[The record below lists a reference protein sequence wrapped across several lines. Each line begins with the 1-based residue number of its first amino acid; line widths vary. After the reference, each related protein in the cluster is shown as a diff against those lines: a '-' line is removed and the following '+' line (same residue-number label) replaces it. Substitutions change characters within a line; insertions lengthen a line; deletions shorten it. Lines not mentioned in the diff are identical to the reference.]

1 MIAVMVVLVAVMV
14 WSALSRLL
22 DRRGITA
29 ALFLAAVGLGVGLL
43 TPLSDI
49 EVDIEIAERVAE
61 IALVLLLFSDA
72 TRLDLRAL
80 RHQLSWPTRLLLIG
94 LPLTMLAGFG
104 VGLLVFPG
112 MALASVALLAV
123 MLAPTDAALGQ
134 KVVTDDSVPPRV
146 RQSLDVESGLNDG
159 LSVPV
164 FLVVLSIANAE
175 LESGVAGAIAG
186 SMAAQIGWGLLAGVI
201 AGLFGGALIRFA
213 DDRDWIAPAW
223 KQVLPLA
230 AALLAFAIAD
240 QLGGS
245 GFIAA
250 FVGGI
255 VFGHVAGPV
264 RSVVT
269 LLTEEAG
276 ELAAAV
282 TWLAFGALALVLAL
296 PLITWQ
302 VVLYAVLSLTV
313 VRMTPVGIAL
323 AGGGIRLPTIA
334 FIGWFGP
341 RGLAS
346 LVFVLIAA
354 SRGVPEQ
361 ELVLTT
367 VVVTVAL
374 SIVLH
379 GLSSVPLVARYHRWS
394 ATMMA
399 EDPSAAESV
408 AADMPRARRQLPP
421 R

>member
-14 WSALSRLL
+14 WSALSRVL

-175 LESGVAGAIAG
+175 LESGVASAIAG
-186 SMAAQIGWGLLAGVI
+186 SMAAQIGWGLLAGVF

-213 DDRDWIAPAW
+213 DDRDWITPAW

-255 VFGHVAGPV
+255 VFGRVAGPV

-282 TWLAFGALALVLAL
+282 TWFAFGALALVLAL

-302 VVLYAVLSLTV
+302 VLLYAVLSLTV
-313 VRMTPVGIAL
+313 VRMIPVGIAL

-394 ATMMA
+394 AAMMA

-408 AADMPRARRQLPP
+408 AADMPRTRRQLPP

>member
-1 MIAVMVVLVAVMV
+1 MIAVIVVLVAVMA
-14 WSALSRLL
+14 WSALSRVL
-22 DRRGITA
+22 DRRGVTA
-29 ALFLAAVGLGVGLL
+29 ALFLAATGLVVGLVS
-43 TPLSDI
+43 PLSDI
-49 EVDIEIAERVAE
+49 QLDIDVAERVAE

-94 LPLTMLAGFG
+94 LPLTMLLGFG
-104 VGLLVFPG
+104 VGLIVFPG

-146 RQSLDVESGLNDG
+146 RQALDVESGLNDG

-164 FLVVLSIANAE
+164 FLVALSIANAE
-175 LESGVAGAIAG
+175 IETGVAGAIAG
-186 SMAAQIGWGLLAGVI
+186 SMAAQIGWGLFAGVLAG
-201 AGLFGGALIRFA
+201 LLGGALIRFA
-213 DDRDWIAPAW
+213 DERNWITRAW
-223 KQVLPLA
+223 RQVLPLA
-230 AALLAFAIAD
+230 AALLAFAVAD
-240 QLGGS
+240 ELGGS

-255 VFGHVAGPV
+255 VFGRVAGPM

-269 LLTEEAG
+269 LLTEEVG

-313 VRMTPVGIAL
+313 VRMIPVAIAL
-323 AGGGIRLPTIA
+323 AGGGIRAPTIA

-354 SRGVPEQ
+354 SKGVPEQ
-361 ELVLTT
+361 EVVLTT
-367 VVVTVAL
+367 VLVTVAL
-374 SIVLH
+374 SILLH
-379 GLSSVPLVARYHRWS
+379 GLTSVPLVARYHRWS
-394 ATMMA
+394 AAMMA
-399 EDPSAAESV
+399 EHPSSAESV
-408 AADMPRARRQLPP
+408 AADMPRARRQLP
-421 R
+421 RH